1 MIQSSQF
8 YGYTVMSSLMSQIRS
23 LFRPV
28 SKVRGSNNNSEV
40 FLRRVRLCLLTAVA
54 GYDNKHTKYSTRIS
68 PKWVYGDD
76 ACFLSVTDSSYV
88 LGNIFRILTIK
99 LFYQSTLSFLFHT
112 KCYVLCLLG
121 VADGVGGWRSY
132 GVDPGRFSRAVMKN
146 CERVVNSG
154 RFIPDKL
161 EVLIAQCYEDVLNSK
176 ELILGSATLCIVSL
190 QRNEH
195 RVYGASLGDSGYLVI
210 REGHVIQRS
219 VHQKHSF
226 NTPFQLSCP
235 PTLRSRRFHCDLPNQ
250 AAQTSVEVKPG
261 DVIIVGTDGLFD
273 NLTESMILQEI
284 KTIEVSC
291 VYLFGKIY
299 QLHLKINEKF
309 GLHISSATLCI
320 VSLQRNEHRV
330 YGASLG
336 DSGYLVIR
344 EGHVIQRSV
353 HQKHSFNTPFQLS
366 CPPTLRSRRF
376 HCDLP
381 NQAAQTSVEVKPG
394 DVIIVGTDGLF
405 DNLTESMI
413 LQEIKTIE

>member
-88 LGNIFRILTIK
+88 
-99 LFYQSTLSFLFHT
+99 
-112 KCYVLCLLG
+112 LG

-284 KTIEVSC
+284 KTIEV
-291 VYLFGKIY
+291 
-299 QLHLKINEKF
+299 E
-309 GLHISSATLCI
+309 
-320 VSLQRNEHRV
+320 SLV
-330 YGASLG
+330 
-336 DSGYLVIR
+336 
-344 EGHVIQRSV
+344 
-353 HQKHSFNTPFQLS
+353 T
-366 CPPTLRSRRF
+366 
-376 HCDLP
+376 
-381 NQAAQTSVEVKPG
+381 
-394 DVIIVGTDGLF
+394 
-405 DNLTESMI
+405 
-413 LQEIKTIE
+413 

>member
-1 MIQSSQF
+1 
-8 YGYTVMSSLMSQIRS
+8 MSSLMSQIRS

-28 SKVRGSNNNSEV
+28 SKVGGSNNNSEA

-76 ACFLSVTDSSYV
+76 ACFLSVTDCSYV
-88 LGNIFRILTIK
+88 
-99 LFYQSTLSFLFHT
+99 
-112 KCYVLCLLG
+112 LG

-235 PTLRSRRFHCDLPNQ
+235 PTLHSRRFHCDLPNQ

-261 DVIIVGTDGLFD
+261 DIIIVGTDGLFD
-273 NLTESMILQEI
+273 NLTESMILQEV
-284 KTIEVSC
+284 KTIELLPNCTIDSLKQCATRLVEQARSAAFAPDFVSPFASEARRYGINIAGG
-291 VYLFGKIY
+291 VPGDITVILGLVIEEKSSPTSSHVKETRSSLNHHHHRRHHHHHHLLF
-299 QLHLKINEKF
+299 
-309 GLHISSATLCI
+309 
-320 VSLQRNEHRV
+320 QRNR
-330 YGASLG
+330 SL
-336 DSGYLVIR
+336 SCSELNYN
-344 EGHVIQRSV
+344 
-353 HQKHSFNTPFQLS
+353 KFHSFTSSSSTLPTSSNNTTTATSFSSKLFRTYS
-366 CPPTLRSRRF
+366 CT
-376 HCDLP
+376 
-381 NQAAQTSVEVKPG
+381 
-394 DVIIVGTDGLF
+394 
-405 DNLTESMI
+405 
-413 LQEIKTIE
+413 